1 MRGGDAK
8 PRRAA
13 RLTTNRE
20 PRTPRARGLGPR
32 AFSAKRRT
40 PPPSESAAFA
50 RLRSAVPDP
59 SESEAFARLLKIEPE
74 FAVQRK
80 RLLLHLSPRE
90 LGRRARATGGSD
102 SSREIRVPEN

>member
-50 RLRSAVPDP
+50 RLR
-59 SESEAFARLLKIEPE
+59 KIEPE

-80 RLLLHLSPRE
+80 GLFLHLSPRE

-102 SSREIRVPEN
+102 SSREVRVPENKADAVG